1 MERMRSRLEVPML
14 SPPFI
19 RAADDGTYELLVP
32 FEMGRVHILPYCFHT
47 ADEAEKWVKSRKGR
61 ELLRKLR
68 ARFQAQDKQTHQY
81 A

>member
-1 MERMRSRLEVPML
+1 MFSRPY
-14 SPPFI
+14 I
-19 RAADDGTYELLVP
+19 RAADDGTFELLVP
-32 FEMGRVHILPYCFHT
+32 FEMGSVHILPYCFHT

-68 ARFQAQDKQTHQY
+68 ARFQAQDNQTQQY